1 MRSVF
6 LKIIFILSIS
16 YLYAIPAINSPIKLT
31 QANGIEFEAFV
42 RGDEWNNWHETI
54 DGYSIA
60 KNNQNIW
67 KYALNVE
74 GTQFK
79 LSNRE
84 AHLLPVGI
92 SVEKHLQPIPN
103 FLPPNHAE
111 ENPIELSNMSR
122 EEFEIPLVLIDYP
135 NMEHSYPPSNF
146 DDLMNQEGYAGSQGA
161 TGSFRDLYIENSYG
175 QFMPNSTIIGWF
187 TAAEDYQNYGDGAPN
202 GYSMVK
208 QMIGQAIDEA
218 EAQGVDWSVYD
229 NDGDG
234 YVDALN
240 VLHAG
245 QGAEEG
251 NSSYVWSHKWNLGN
265 EARFYDG
272 VVIDNYTIN
281 PEKQAAG
288 NGANPGMVHIGV
300 LSHEFGHALG
310 LPDLYDTDYTSS
322 GIGTWG
328 LMSGGSWGGNGSSP
342 WYPAH
347 FCAWAKYTL
356 GWVTPIVVTEGT
368 LTVDLPNVEENP
380 IIYRMNGTGSGNEY
394 FLFENRQ
401 AIGFDQTIK
410 NTGLLIWH
418 IDDAVGSNSNDWH
431 RRVDLEQ
438 ADGLFQLNYGSN
450 SGDVA
455 DVWPGTLNKTYF
467 RFDTTPNSTYY
478 NESPSGISVVNI
490 QENEEVVTATFR
502 NLPNLAVEST
512 QFIEQNGDMDNV
524 PNPGE
529 VHGITINFYNP
540 SSNIIYD
547 LEMFVDTVDPN
558 FTLFNYE
565 STLNDV
571 DAYSTTWNNQEIEFQ
586 IDEYHPLQ
594 SIPLNLF
601 FTGVLEDG
609 TLFDQNLI
617 FNIDVRLDQ
626 SGFPVDIGINIGSSP
641 AVLDINYDGN
651 DEIIFVDDDGIV
663 RAVSSIGELIEG
675 WEIEVGDDVWGA
687 PAIADLDLDGDEE
700 IIIASKSKHLFIISK
715 NGDVELDFD
724 AEQFLVGTPAIGNL
738 DDDEDL
744 EILFGGMDNSGKLFA
759 INYDGSPINNNFPIL
774 LDEKIYTGVA
784 LADLNSDDSVE
795 IIVTTKS
802 GYLHVFDNDGNTFNG
817 FPFIAINDIRSA
829 PIVADIDFDGQL
841 EILFGDDSGT
851 FYAIGSDGNI
861 EFQVEGNGT
870 IRMSP
875 SLQVGTGGTHIYFGN
890 SVGEFIS
897 IDNNGNLRDGWPVQF
912 EASFDTSPVFS
923 DINADGEYEIIVTHY
938 NDGALILNSHG
949 EVLQSFPIATGGV
962 SNCSPIVVDIDDD
975 NDVEIIYGFSS
986 GLSVIDIK
994 SEAIS
999 LPWSMLRGNL
1009 HRTGFID
1016 TMDGVILG
1024 DVNSDG
1030 SINILD
1036 IVVQINHILDYH
1048 PLWGSAL
1055 VAADLNMDEVIN
1067 IQDIILIVDIIIS
1080 N

>member
-1 MRSVF
+1 M
-6 LKIIFILSIS
+6 
-16 YLYAIPAINSPIKLT
+16 PASNVPITLT
-31 QANGIEFEAFV
+31 QANGLEFDAFI
-42 RGDEWNNWHETI
+42 RGDEWNNWYETM
-54 DGYSIA
+54 DGYSIS
-60 KNNQNIW
+60 KNSQNVW
-67 KYALNVE
+67 KYAIDVD
-74 GTQFK
+74 GVDFK
-79 LSNRE
+79 LSNRD
-84 AHLLPVGI
+84 AHLTSNSI
-92 SVEKHLQPIPN
+92 NVEKHLRPISN
-103 FLPPNHAE
+103 IIPPNHAE
-111 ENPIELSNMSR
+111 ENPIDLAQVTR

-135 NMEHSYPPSNF
+135 NMPHSYPQSDF

-175 QFMPNSTIIGWF
+175 QFLPNSTIIGWF
-187 TAAEDYQNYGDGAPN
+187 TADEDYQNYGDGAPN

-251 NSSYVWSHKWNLGN
+251 NSSYIWSHKWNLGN
-265 EARFYDG
+265 ESRYYDG

-300 LSHEFGHALG
+300 ISHEFGHALG

-342 WYPAH
+342 WFPAH
-347 FCAWAKYTL
+347 FCAWAKYAL
-356 GWVTPIVVTEGT
+356 GWVTPIIITEGT
-368 LTVDLPNVEENP
+368 LTVDLPNVEENA
-380 IIYRMNGTGSGNEY
+380 IIYRMNGTSDGSEY

-418 IDDAVGSNSNDWH
+418 IDDGVGGNTNDWH

-450 SGDVA
+450 DGDVA

-467 RFDTTPNSTYY
+467 GFDTTPSSIYY
-478 NESPSGISVVNI
+478 NQSPSGISVVNI
-490 QENEEVVTATFR
+490 QENEGVVTATFR
-502 NLPNLAVEST
+502 NIPNLSVEST
-512 QFIEQNGDMDNV
+512 QFVEQDGDMDNV

-529 VHGITINFYNP
+529 IHGITIDFYNP
-540 SSNIIYD
+540 SSNMIYD
-547 LEMFVDTVDPN
+547 LEMVVDTADPN
-558 FTLFNYE
+558 ITLLNNE

-571 DAYSTTWNNQEIEFQ
+571 GGYSTTWNNQEIEIQ
-586 IDEYHPLQ
+586 INEYSPLEL
-594 SIPLNLF
+594 IPLNLF
-601 FTGVLEDG
+601 FTGILDDG

-617 FNIDVRLDQ
+617 FNVDVRLDQ
-626 SGFPVDIGINIGSSP
+626 GGFPLDIGINIDSSP
-641 AVLDINYDGN
+641 AILDITDDGN
-651 DEIIFVDDDGIV
+651 NEIIFIDDDGIV
-663 RAVSSIGELIEG
+663 RAITSIGELIEG

-687 PAIADLDLDGDEE
+687 PAIADLDLDGDDE

-715 NGDVELDFD
+715 TGEVELDFD
-724 AEQFLVGTPAIGNL
+724 AEQFLVGTPAVGNL

-744 EILFGGMDNSGKLFA
+744 EIVFGGMDNSGKLYA
-759 INYDGSPINNNFPIL
+759 INYDGTPINNNFPIL
-774 LDEKIYTGVA
+774 LEEKIYTGVA
-784 LADLNSDDSVE
+784 LADINNDNSLE

-802 GYLHVFDNDGNTFNG
+802 GHLHVFDNTGYEFDG
-817 FPFIAINDIRSA
+817 FPFSANGDIRSA

-851 FYAIGSDGNI
+851 FYAINSDANI

-875 SLQVGTGGTHIYFGN
+875 SLQMGSGGTHIYFGN
-890 SVGEFIS
+890 SLGEFIS
-897 IDNNGNLRDGWPVQF
+897 IDNNGVVRDGWPVQF
-912 EASFDTSPVFS
+912 VASFDTSPVFS
-923 DINADGEYEIIVTHY
+923 DIDADGEYEIIITHSS
-938 NDGALILNSHG
+938 DGALILNSHG
-949 EVLQSFPIATGGV
+949 EILQSFSLGEIL
-962 SNCSPIVVDIDDD
+962 NCSPLVVDIDND
-975 NDVEIIYGFSS
+975 NDIEIIYGFSL

-994 SEAIS
+994 TEANS
-999 LPWSMLRGNL
+999 LPWNMLRGNP

-1016 TMDGVILG
+1016 TMDGVIFG
-1024 DVNSDG
+1024 DVNIDG

-1036 IVVQINHILDYH
+1036 IVTQINHILDYY
-1048 PLWGSAL
+1048 PLSGSAL
-1055 VAADLNMDEVIN
+1055 IAADLNMDGVIN

>member
-1 MRSVF
+1 MRFS
-6 LKIIFILSIS
+6 LYKIINLISITFIF
-16 YLYAIPAINSPIKLT
+16 AIPASNVPITLT
-31 QANGIEFEAFV
+31 QVNGLEFDAFI
-42 RGDEWNNWHETI
+42 RGDEWNNWYETM
-54 DGYSIA
+54 DGYSIS
-60 KNNQNIW
+60 KNSQSVW
-67 KYALNVE
+67 KYAIDVD
-74 GTQFK
+74 GVDFK
-79 LSNRE
+79 LSNRD
-84 AHLLPVGI
+84 AHLTSI
-92 SVEKHLQPIPN
+92 SINVEKHLRPISN
-103 FLPPNHAE
+103 IIRPNHAE
-111 ENPIELSNMSR
+111 ENPIDLSQITR

-135 NMEHSYPPSNF
+135 NMPHSYPPSNF
-146 DDLMNQEGYAGSQGA
+146 ENLMNQEGYAGSQGE

-175 QFMPNSTIIGWF
+175 QFLPNSTIIGWF

-218 EAQGVDWSVYD
+218 EVQGVDWSVYD

-265 EARFYDG
+265 QARYYDG

-356 GWVTPIVVTEGT
+356 GWVTPIIVTEGT
-368 LTVDLPNVEENP
+368 LTVDLPNVEENA
-380 IIYRMNGTGSGNEY
+380 IIYRMNGTSNGSEY

-418 IDDAVGSNSNDWH
+418 IDDGVGGNTNEWH

-450 SGDVA
+450 DGDVA

-467 RFDTTPNSTYY
+467 GFDAIPSSIYY
-478 NESPSGISVVNI
+478 DESPSGISVVNI
-490 QENEEVVTATFR
+490 QEEEEVVMATFR
-502 NLPNLAVEST
+502 NIPNLAVEST
-512 QFIEQNGDMDNV
+512 QFIEQDGDMDNV

-529 VHGITINFYNP
+529 IHGITIDFYNP

-547 LEMFVDTVDPN
+547 LEMVVDTADPN
-558 FTLFNYE
+558 ITLLNNE

-571 DAYSTTWNNQEIEFQ
+571 GNYSTTWNNQEIEIQ
-586 IDEYHPLQ
+586 IDEYSPLEL
-594 SIPLNLF
+594 IPLNLF
-601 FTGVLEDG
+601 FTGILDDG

-617 FNIDVRLDQ
+617 FNVDVRLDQ
-626 SGFPVDIGINIGSSP
+626 GGFPLDVGINIGSSP
-641 AVLDINYDGN
+641 AILDITDDGN
-651 DEIIFVDDDGIV
+651 KEIIFVDDDGIV
-663 RAVSSIGELIEG
+663 RAVTSIGELIEG

-687 PAIADLDLDGDEE
+687 PAIADLDLDGDDE

-715 NGDVELDFD
+715 MGEIELDFD
-724 AEQFLVGTPAIGNL
+724 AEQFLVGTPAVGNL

-744 EILFGGMDNSGKLFA
+744 EIVFGGMDNSGKLYA
-759 INYDGSPINNNFPIL
+759 INYDGTSINNNFPISL
-774 LDEKIYTGVA
+774 EEKIYTGVA
-784 LADLNSDDSVE
+784 LADINNDNSLE

-802 GYLHVFDNDGNTFNG
+802 GHLHVFDNAGYEFDG
-817 FPFIAINDIRSA
+817 FPFSANDDIRSA

-851 FYAIGSDGNI
+851 FYAIDSDANI

-875 SLQVGTGGTHIYFGN
+875 SLQMGSGGIHIYFGN
-890 SVGEFIS
+890 SLGEFNS
-897 IDNNGNLRDGWPVQF
+897 IDNNGAARDGWPVQF
-912 EASFDTSPVFS
+912 AASFDTSPVFS
-923 DINADGEYEIIVTHY
+923 DIDADGEYEIIITHSS
-938 NDGALILNSHG
+938 DGAIILNSHG
-949 EVLQSFPIATGGV
+949 EILQSFSLGEI
-962 SNCSPIVVDIDDD
+962 SNCSPLVVDIDND
-975 NDVEIIYGFSS
+975 NDIEIIYGFSL
-986 GLSVIDIK
+986 GLSAIDIK
-994 SEAIS
+994 TEANN
-999 LPWSMLRGNL
+999 LPWNMLRGNP

-1016 TMDGVILG
+1016 TMDGVIFG
-1024 DVNSDG
+1024 DVNIDG

-1036 IVVQINHILDYH
+1036 VVAQINHILDYY

-1055 VAADLNMDEVIN
+1055 IAADLNMDGVIN
-1067 IQDIILIVDIIIS
+1067 IQDIILIIDIIIS
-1080 N
+1080 T

>member
-1 MRSVF
+1 MRFS
-6 LKIIFILSIS
+6 LYKIIHLISLTFIF
-16 YLYAIPAINSPIKLT
+16 AIPASNVPITLT
-31 QANGIEFEAFV
+31 QANGLEFDAFI
-42 RGDEWNNWHETI
+42 RGDEWNNWYETL

-60 KNNQNIW
+60 KNRQNIW
-67 KYALNVE
+67 KYAIDVD
-74 GTQFK
+74 GSQFK
-79 LSNRE
+79 LSNKD
-84 AHLLPVGI
+84 AHLLPAGI
-92 SVEKHLQPIPN
+92 NVKKHLQPIPN
-103 FLPPNHAE
+103 FTPPNHAE
-111 ENPIELSNMSR
+111 ENPIELSNLTR

-135 NMEHSYPPSNF
+135 NMPHSYPPSNF

-187 TAAEDYQNYGDGAPN
+187 TAAEDYQNYGDAQGN
-202 GYSMVK
+202 SGYNMVK
-208 QMIGQAIDEA
+208 EMIGEAIDEA

-251 NSSYVWSHKWNLGN
+251 NSSFVWSHKWNLGN
-265 EARFYDG
+265 QARYYDG

-356 GWVTPIVVTEGT
+356 GWVNPIVVSEGT
-368 LTVDLPNVEENP
+368 LTVDLPNVEENA
-380 IIYRMNGTGSGNEY
+380 IIYRMNGTSSGSEY

-418 IDDAVGSNSNDWH
+418 IDDAVGGNTNEWH

-450 SGDVA
+450 SGDMA

-467 RFDTTPNSTYY
+467 GFDTTPNSTYY

-490 QENEEVVTATFR
+490 QENEELVTVTFR
-502 NLPNLAVEST
+502 NIPNLAVVST
-512 QFIEQNGDMDNV
+512 QFVEQNGDMDNV

-529 VHGITINFYNP
+529 THGITIDFYNP
-540 SSNIIYD
+540 SSNNIYD
-547 LEMFVDTVDPN
+547 LHMIVDSANPN
-558 FTLFNYE
+558 ITLLNNE
-565 STLNDV
+565 SSLNDV
-571 DAYSTTWNNQEIEFQ
+571 NAYATTSNNQEIEIQ
-586 IDEYHPLQ
+586 IDTNSPLQ
-594 SIPLNLF
+594 SIPINLF
-601 FTGVLEDG
+601 FTGVLDDG

-617 FNIDVRLDQ
+617 FDIDVRLDQ
-626 SGFPVDIGINIGSSP
+626 IGFPLDIGINVGASP
-641 AVLDINYDGN
+641 AVVDITNDGN
-651 DEIIFVDDDGIV
+651 AEIIFVDDDGIV
-663 RAVSSIGELIEG
+663 RAVSSRGELIEG
-675 WEIEVGDDVWGA
+675 WEIEMGDDVWGA
-687 PAIADLDLDGDEE
+687 PAIADLDGDGDVE
-700 IIIASKSKHLFIISK
+700 IIIASKSKHLYIISK

-744 EILFGGMDNSGKLFA
+744 EIVFGGMDNSGKLFA

-774 LDEKIYTGVA
+774 LEEKIYTGVA
-784 LADLNSDDSVE
+784 LADINNDDSLD

-802 GYLHVFDNDGNTFNG
+802 GYLHVFDNDGNEIGG
-817 FPFIAINDIRSA
+817 FPFTANDDIRSA
-829 PIVADIDFDGQL
+829 PIVSDIDFDGEL

-851 FYAIGSDGNI
+851 FYAIDSNANIKFQYVSNGN
-861 EFQVEGNGT
+861 

-875 SLQVGTGGTHIYFGN
+875 SLQVDLGGTHIFFGN
-890 SVGEFIS
+890 SNGELVS
-897 IDNNGNLRDGWPVQF
+897 IDHNGELREGWPVQLG
-912 EASFDTSPVFS
+912 SDVDVSPVFS
-923 DINADGEYEIIVTHY
+923 DIDSDGEYEVIITNSNEGV
-938 NDGALILNSHG
+938 IVLNPQG
-949 EVLQSFPIATGGV
+949 EFLQSFLSGEF
-962 SNCSPIVVDIDDD
+962 SNCSPLVVDIDND
-975 NDVEIIYGFSS
+975 NDMEIIYGFGS
-986 GLSVIDIK
+986 GLAVIDIK
-994 SEAIS
+994 TDANI
-999 LPWSMLRGNL
+999 LPWNMMRGNL
-1009 HRTGFID
+1009 HRTGFLD
-1016 TMDGVILG
+1016 TMDGVIFG
-1024 DVNSDG
+1024 DANFDG
-1030 SINILD
+1030 SVNILD
-1036 IVVQINHILDYH
+1036 IVAQINHILDYY
-1048 PLWGSAL
+1048 LLLGSAL
-1055 VAADLNMDEVIN
+1055 IAADLNMDGVIN
-1067 IQDIILIVDIIIS
+1067 IQDIILIVEIIMS

>member
-1 MRSVF
+1 MRF
-6 LKIIFILSIS
+6 YLYKIIHLISLTFIF
-16 YLYAIPAINSPIKLT
+16 AMPASNVPITLT
-31 QANGIEFEAFV
+31 QANGLEFDAFI
-42 RGDEWNNWHETI
+42 RGDEWNNWYETM
-54 DGYSIA
+54 DGYSIS
-60 KNNQNIW
+60 KNSQNVW
-67 KYALNVE
+67 KYAIDVD
-74 GTQFK
+74 GVDFK
-79 LSNRE
+79 LSNRD
-84 AHLLPVGI
+84 AHLTSNSI
-92 SVEKHLQPIPN
+92 NVEKHLRPISN
-103 FLPPNHAE
+103 IIPPNHAE
-111 ENPIELSNMSR
+111 ENPIDLAQVTR

-135 NMEHSYPPSNF
+135 NMPHSYPQSDF

-175 QFMPNSTIIGWF
+175 QFLPNSTIIGWF
-187 TAAEDYQNYGDGAPN
+187 TADEDYQNYGDGAPN

-251 NSSYVWSHKWNLGN
+251 NSSYIWSHKWNLGN
-265 EARFYDG
+265 ESRYYDG

-300 LSHEFGHALG
+300 ISHEFGHALG

-342 WYPAH
+342 WFPAH
-347 FCAWAKYTL
+347 FCAWAKYAL
-356 GWVTPIVVTEGT
+356 GWVTPIIITEGT
-368 LTVDLPNVEENP
+368 LTVDLPNVEENA
-380 IIYRMNGTGSGNEY
+380 IIYRMNGTSDGSEY

-418 IDDAVGSNSNDWH
+418 IDDGVGGNTNDWH

-450 SGDVA
+450 DGDVA

-467 RFDTTPNSTYY
+467 GFDTTPSSIYY
-478 NESPSGISVVNI
+478 NQSPSGISVVNI
-490 QENEEVVTATFR
+490 QENEGVVTATFR
-502 NLPNLAVEST
+502 NIPNLSVEST
-512 QFIEQNGDMDNV
+512 QFVEQDGDMDNV

-529 VHGITINFYNP
+529 IHGITIDFYNP
-540 SSNIIYD
+540 SSNMIYD
-547 LEMFVDTVDPN
+547 LEMVVDTADPN
-558 FTLFNYE
+558 ITLLNNE

-571 DAYSTTWNNQEIEFQ
+571 GGYSTTWNNQEIEIQ
-586 IDEYHPLQ
+586 INEYSPLEL
-594 SIPLNLF
+594 IPLNLF
-601 FTGVLEDG
+601 FTGILDDG

-617 FNIDVRLDQ
+617 FNVDVRLDQ
-626 SGFPVDIGINIGSSP
+626 GGFPLDIGINIDSSP
-641 AVLDINYDGN
+641 AILDITDDGN
-651 DEIIFVDDDGIV
+651 NEIIFIDDDGIV
-663 RAVSSIGELIEG
+663 RAITSIGELIEG

-687 PAIADLDLDGDEE
+687 PAIADLDLDGDDE

-715 NGDVELDFD
+715 TGEVELDFD
-724 AEQFLVGTPAIGNL
+724 AEQFLVGTPAVGNL

-744 EILFGGMDNSGKLFA
+744 EIVFGGMDNSGKLYA
-759 INYDGSPINNNFPIL
+759 INYDGTPINNNFPIL
-774 LDEKIYTGVA
+774 LEEKIYTGVA
-784 LADLNSDDSVE
+784 LADINNDNSLE

-802 GYLHVFDNDGNTFNG
+802 GHLHVFDNTGYEFDG
-817 FPFIAINDIRSA
+817 FPFSANGDIRSA

-851 FYAIGSDGNI
+851 FYAINSDANI

-875 SLQVGTGGTHIYFGN
+875 SLQMGSGGTHIYFGN
-890 SVGEFIS
+890 SLGEFIS
-897 IDNNGNLRDGWPVQF
+897 IDNNGVVRDGWPVQF
-912 EASFDTSPVFS
+912 VASFDTSPVFS
-923 DINADGEYEIIVTHY
+923 DIDADGEYEIIITHSS
-938 NDGALILNSHG
+938 DGALILNSHG
-949 EVLQSFPIATGGV
+949 EILQSFSLGEIL
-962 SNCSPIVVDIDDD
+962 NCSPLVVDIDND
-975 NDVEIIYGFSS
+975 NDIEIIYGFSL

-994 SEAIS
+994 TEANS
-999 LPWSMLRGNL
+999 LPWNMLRGNP

-1016 TMDGVILG
+1016 TMDGVIFG
-1024 DVNSDG
+1024 DVNIDG

-1036 IVVQINHILDYH
+1036 IVTQINHILDYY
-1048 PLWGSAL
+1048 PLSGSAL
-1055 VAADLNMDEVIN
+1055 IAADLNMDGVIN

>member
-1 MRSVF
+1 MRSIF
-6 LKIIFILSIS
+6 LNLIFILSIS
-16 YLYAIPAINSPIKLT
+16 NLFAIPATTSPIKLS
-31 QANGIEFEAFV
+31 QANGIEFKAFI
-42 RGDEWNNWHETI
+42 RGDEWNNWYETM
-54 DGYSIA
+54 DGYSIG
-60 KNNQNIW
+60 KNSQNIW
-67 KYALNVE
+67 KYAIDVDVS
-74 GTQFK
+74 QFK
-79 LSNRE
+79 LSNRD
-84 AHLLPVGI
+84 AHLTSANI
-92 SVEKHLQPIPN
+92 NVEKHLRPVSNIIR
-103 FLPPNHAE
+103 PNHSE
-111 ENPIELSNMSR
+111 ENPIDLSNITR

-135 NMEHSYPPSNF
+135 NMEHSFPLSNF

-175 QFMPNSTIIGWF
+175 QFMPNTTIIGWF

-208 QMIGQAIDEA
+208 EMIGQAIDEA

-265 EARFYDG
+265 ESRYYDG

-347 FCAWAKYTL
+347 FCAWGKYTL
-356 GWVTPIVVTEGT
+356 GWVNPIIVTEGT
-368 LTVDLPNVEENP
+368 LTVDLPNIEENP
-380 IIYRMNGTGSGNEY
+380 IIYRMNGTSNGSEY

-401 AIGFDQTIK
+401 AIGFDQTPK

-418 IDDAVGSNSNDWH
+418 IDDSVGGNSNDWH
-431 RRVDLEQ
+431 HRVDLEQ

-450 SGDVA
+450 DGDVA

-467 RFDTTPNSTYY
+467 GFDTTPNSTYY

-512 QFIEQNGDMDNV
+512 EFIEQSGDLDNV

-529 VHGITINFYNP
+529 THGIAINFYNP
-540 SSNIIYD
+540 SSNMIYD
-547 LEMFVDTVDPN
+547 LEMVIDTDDPN
-558 FTLFNYE
+558 IILLNNE

-571 DAYSTTWNNQEIEFQ
+571 GAYSTTWNNQEIEIQ
-586 IDEYHPLQ
+586 IDEDSPLQ
-594 SIPLNLF
+594 LIPLNLF
-601 FTGVLEDG
+601 FTGVLDDG
-609 TLFDQNLI
+609 RLFDQNLI
-617 FNIDVRLDQ
+617 FNINVRLDQ
-626 SGFPVDIGINIGSSP
+626 SGFPLDVGTNIGSSP
-641 AVLDINYDGN
+641 AVLDITDDGN
-651 DEIIFVDDDGIV
+651 DEIIFVDNDGIV
-663 RAVSSIGELIEG
+663 RAVTSTGELIEG

-687 PAIADLDLDGDEE
+687 PAIADLDLDGVDE

-715 NGDVELDFD
+715 DGNVELDFD

-744 EILFGGMDNSGKLFA
+744 EIAFGGMDNSGKIFV
-759 INYDGSPINNNFPIL
+759 INYDGSPINNNFPYL
-774 LDEKIYTGVA
+774 LEEKIYTGLA
-784 LADLNSDDSVE
+784 LADINNDNSLE

-802 GYLHVFDNDGNTFNG
+802 GHLHVLDNAGYPLSG
-817 FPFIAINDIRSA
+817 FPFTANDDIRSA
-829 PIVADIDFDGQL
+829 PIVVDIDFDGQL

-851 FYAIGSDGNI
+851 FYSIDSDANI
-861 EFQVEGNGT
+861 KFQVEGNGT

-875 SLQVGTGGTHIYFGN
+875 SLQMGSGGTHIYFGN
-890 SVGEFIS
+890 SSGEFIS
-897 IDNNGNLRDGWPVQF
+897 IDNNGVIRDGWPVQF
-912 EASFDTSPVFS
+912 ESSFDTAPVFS
-923 DINADGEYEIIVTHY
+923 DIDADGEYEIIITHY
-938 NDGALILNSHG
+938 SEGAIVLNPYG
-949 EVLQSFPIATGGV
+949 EILQSYPISSAGI
-962 SNCSPIVVDIDDD
+962 SNCSPLVVDIDND
-975 NDVEIIYGFSS
+975 NDIEIIYGFSY

-994 SEAIS
+994 TEAIS
-999 LPWSMLRGNL
+999 LPWNMFRGNR

-1016 TMDGVILG
+1016 IMNGVILG

-1036 IVVQINHILDYH
+1036 IVSQINHILDYNE
-1048 PLWGSAL
+1048 LWGSAL
-1055 VAADLNMDEVIN
+1055 IAADLNGDGIIN

>member
-1 MRSVF
+1 MKSIFSLLIYLIITTVVF
-6 LKIIFILSIS
+6 
-16 YLYAIPAINSPIKLT
+16 AIPATSLPIKLT
-31 QANGIEFEAFV
+31 QENGIEFEGFV
-42 RGDEWNNWHETI
+42 RGDEWNNWHETR

-67 KYALNVE
+67 KYALEVD
-74 GTQFK
+74 GSQFK
-79 LSNRE
+79 LSTKD
-84 AHLLPVGI
+84 AHLVPVGI
-92 SVEKHLQPIPN
+92 DVEKHLQPIPN
-103 FLPPNHAE
+103 FIPPNHAE
-111 ENPIELSNMSR
+111 ENPIELSNLTR

-135 NMEHSYPPSNF
+135 NMEHSYPPSDF
-146 DDLMNQEGYAGSQGA
+146 DDLMNQDGYTGSQGT

-251 NSSYVWSHKWNLGN
+251 NSSYVWSHKWNLGS
-265 EARFYDG
+265 EARYYDG
-272 VVIDNYTIN
+272 VVIDSYTIN

-356 GWVTPIVVTEGT
+356 GWVNPIVVSEGT
-368 LTVDLPNVEENP
+368 LTVDLPNVEENA
-380 IIYRMNGTGSGNEY
+380 IVYRMNGTSSGSEY

-418 IDDAVGSNSNDWH
+418 IDDAVGGNSNEWH

-450 SGDVA
+450 SGDMA
-455 DVWPGTLNKTYF
+455 DVWPGTLNKIYF
-467 RFDTTPNSTYY
+467 GFDTTPNSTYY

-490 QENEEVVTATFR
+490 QENEELVRATFR
-502 NLPNLAVEST
+502 NIPNLAVEST
-512 QFIEQNGDMDNV
+512 QFVEQNGDMDNV

-529 VHGITINFYNP
+529 THGITIDFYNP
-540 SSNIIYD
+540 SSNNIYD
-547 LEMFVDTVDPN
+547 LHMIVDSADPN
-558 FTLFNYE
+558 ITLINNE
-565 STLNDV
+565 SSLNDV
-571 DAYSTTWNNQEIEFQ
+571 NAYATTSNNQEIEIQ
-586 IDEYHPLQ
+586 IDTNSLLQ

-601 FTGVLEDG
+601 FTGVLDDG

-617 FNIDVRLDQ
+617 FNINVRLDQ
-626 SGFPVDIGINIGSSP
+626 IGFPLDMGIDVGASP
-641 AVLDINYDGN
+641 AVLDITDDGN
-651 DEIIFVDDDGIV
+651 AEIIFVDGNGIV
-663 RAVSSIGELIEG
+663 RAVSSRGELIEG
-675 WEIEVGDDVWGA
+675 WEIEMGDDVWGA
-687 PAIADLDLDGDEE
+687 PAIADLDGDGDDE

-715 NGDVELDFD
+715 DGDVELDFD

-744 EILFGGMDNSGKLFA
+744 EIVFGGMDNSGKLFA

-774 LDEKIYTGVA
+774 LDQKIYTGVA
-784 LADLNSDDSVE
+784 LADIDNDDSVE

-802 GYLHVFDNDGNTFNG
+802 GYLHVFNNAGYVFGG
-817 FPFIAINDIRSA
+817 FPFAANNDIRSA
-829 PIVADIDFDGQL
+829 PIVADIDFDGDL
-841 EILFGDDSGT
+841 EILFGDDNGT
-851 FYAIGSDGNI
+851 FYAIDSNGNI
-861 EFQVEGNGT
+861 EFQFEGNGT

-875 SLQVGTGGTHIYFGN
+875 ALQMGFGGMHIFFGN
-890 SVGEFIS
+890 SSGELIS
-897 IDNNGNLRDGWPVQF
+897 LDNIGNIRDGWPVQF
-912 EASFDTSPVFS
+912 ESTFDSSPVFS
-923 DINADGEYEIIVTHY
+923 DIDADGEYEIIIT
-938 NDGALILNSHG
+938 NSNEGAIVLNSNG
-949 EVLQSFPIATGGV
+949 EILQSFPTGEI
-962 SNCSPIVVDIDDD
+962 SNCSPLVVDIDND
-975 NDVEIIYGFSS
+975 NDMEIIYGFSS

-994 SEAIS
+994 TDANL
-999 LPWSMLRGNL
+999 LPWNMFRGNP

-1016 TMDGVILG
+1016 TMDGVIFG
-1024 DVNSDG
+1024 DVNIDG

-1036 IVVQINHILDYH
+1036 IIAQINHILDYYL
-1048 PLWGSAL
+1048 LWGSAL
-1055 VAADLNMDEVIN
+1055 VAADLNMDGVIN

>member
-1 MRSVF
+1 MRF
-6 LKIIFILSIS
+6 YLYKIIHLISLTFIF
-16 YLYAIPAINSPIKLT
+16 AMPASNVPITLT
-31 QANGIEFEAFV
+31 QANGLEFDAFI
-42 RGDEWNNWHETI
+42 RGDEWNNWYETM
-54 DGYSIA
+54 DGYSIS
-60 KNNQNIW
+60 KNSQNVW
-67 KYALNVE
+67 KYAIDVD
-74 GTQFK
+74 GVDFK
-79 LSNRE
+79 LSNRD
-84 AHLLPVGI
+84 AHLTSNSI
-92 SVEKHLQPIPN
+92 NVEKHLRPISN
-103 FLPPNHAE
+103 IIPPNHAE
-111 ENPIELSNMSR
+111 ENPIDLAQVTR

-135 NMEHSYPPSNF
+135 NMPHSYPQSDF

-175 QFMPNSTIIGWF
+175 QFLPNSTIIGWF
-187 TAAEDYQNYGDGAPN
+187 TADEDYQNYGDGAPN

-251 NSSYVWSHKWNLGN
+251 NSSYIWSHKWNLGN
-265 EARFYDG
+265 ESRYYDG

-300 LSHEFGHALG
+300 ISHEFGHALG

-342 WYPAH
+342 WFPAH
-347 FCAWAKYTL
+347 FCAWAKYAL
-356 GWVTPIVVTEGT
+356 GWVTPIIITEGT
-368 LTVDLPNVEENP
+368 LTVDLPNVEENA
-380 IIYRMNGTGSGNEY
+380 IIYRMNGTSDGSEY

-418 IDDAVGSNSNDWH
+418 IDDGVGGNTNDWH

-450 SGDVA
+450 DGDVA

-467 RFDTTPNSTYY
+467 GFDTTPSSIYY
-478 NESPSGISVVNI
+478 NQSPSGISVVNI
-490 QENEEVVTATFR
+490 QENEGVVTATFR
-502 NLPNLAVEST
+502 NIPNLSVEST
-512 QFIEQNGDMDNV
+512 QFVEQDGDMDNV

-529 VHGITINFYNP
+529 IHGITIDFYNP
-540 SSNIIYD
+540 SSNMIYD
-547 LEMFVDTVDPN
+547 LEMVVDTADPN
-558 FTLFNYE
+558 ITLLNNE

-571 DAYSTTWNNQEIEFQ
+571 GGYSTTWNNQEIEIQ
-586 IDEYHPLQ
+586 INEYSPLEL
-594 SIPLNLF
+594 IPLNLF
-601 FTGVLEDG
+601 FTGILDDG

-617 FNIDVRLDQ
+617 FNVDVRLDQ
-626 SGFPVDIGINIGSSP
+626 GGFPLDIGINIDSSP
-641 AVLDINYDGN
+641 AILDITDDGN
-651 DEIIFVDDDGIV
+651 NEIIFIDDDGIV
-663 RAVSSIGELIEG
+663 RAITSIGELIEG

-687 PAIADLDLDGDEE
+687 PAIADLDLDGDDE

-715 NGDVELDFD
+715 TGEVELDFD
-724 AEQFLVGTPAIGNL
+724 AEQFLVGTPAVGNL

-744 EILFGGMDNSGKLFA
+744 EIVFGGMDNSGKLYA
-759 INYDGSPINNNFPIL
+759 INYDGTPINNNFPIL
-774 LDEKIYTGVA
+774 LEEKIYTGVA
-784 LADLNSDDSVE
+784 LADINNDNSLE

-802 GYLHVFDNDGNTFNG
+802 GHLHVFDNTGYEFDG
-817 FPFIAINDIRSA
+817 FPFSANGDIRSA

-851 FYAIGSDGNI
+851 FYAINSDANI

-875 SLQVGTGGTHIYFGN
+875 SLQMGSGGTHIYFGN
-890 SVGEFIS
+890 SLGEFIS
-897 IDNNGNLRDGWPVQF
+897 IDNNGVVRDGWPIQF
-912 EASFDTSPVFS
+912 VASFDTSPVFS
-923 DINADGEYEIIVTHY
+923 DIDADGEYEIIITHSS
-938 NDGALILNSHG
+938 DGALILNSHG
-949 EVLQSFPIATGGV
+949 EILQSFSLGEIL
-962 SNCSPIVVDIDDD
+962 NCSPLVVDIDND
-975 NDVEIIYGFSS
+975 NDIEIIYGFSL

-994 SEAIS
+994 TEANS
-999 LPWSMLRGNL
+999 LPWNMLRGNP

-1016 TMDGVILG
+1016 TMDGVIFG
-1024 DVNSDG
+1024 DVNIDG

-1036 IVVQINHILDYH
+1036 IVTQINHILDYY
-1048 PLWGSAL
+1048 PLSGSAL
-1055 VAADLNMDEVIN
+1055 IAADLNMDGVIN